1 MPSVEERLTKVETL
15 LKVQGEKIDSILSI
29 LNQEIA
35 QNGTQDVTLA
45 KLDTRLN
52 VIEKRQETQSK
63 WLWSTLGTALAGF
76 IQAAVSLFMRR

>member
-1 MPSVEERLTKVETL
+1 MLSVEERLTKVETL

-29 LNQEIA
+29 LNQKIA

>member
-29 LNQEIA
+29 LNQKIA

-52 VIEKRQETQSK
+52 VI
-63 WLWSTLGTALAGF
+63 
-76 IQAAVSLFMRR
+76 

>member
-1 MPSVEERLTKVETL
+1 MPSIDERLAKVETL
-15 LKVQGEKIDSILSI
+15 LKVQSEKINDILKI
-29 LNQEIA
+29 LNQKSL